1 MFSFP
6 AALVLGIIGIIYDS
20 KKLLAM
26 ISALLAGGIML
37 LWVYVIGM

>member
-20 KKLLAM
+20 RKWLAI
-26 ISALLAGGIML
+26 ISTLLAGGLIL
-37 LWVYVIGM
+37 FYIYKIGM

>member
-26 ISALLAGGIML
+26 ISALLTGGIML
-37 LWVYVIGM
+37 LYMSMIGM